1 MAEKQQKP
9 RFQLVTRM
17 GFRELGETELDLCSI
32 KDKRQKFGICMD
44 MLMVDVT
51 EIDCTE
57 GDRNYFWRK
66 PNGFLH
72 R

>member
-1 MAEKQQKP
+1 MIPIGYADGIS
-9 RFQLVTRM
+9 RAW
-17 GFRELGETELDLCSI
+17 ETELEFSI
-32 KDKRQKFGICMD
+32 KDKSKNLEYFMD

-57 GDRNYFWRK
+57 GDRNYFLKTQR
-66 PNGFLH
+66 FLY